1 MAGTSRNL
9 CHLSNLEFK
18 VNSAFK
24 DSRCPQKSIIFYNI
38 FMEQLVT
45 KSPE

>member
-1 MAGTSRNL
+1 MVVPSGNL
-9 CHLSNLEFK
+9 WHLSNLEFK

-24 DSRCPQKSIIFYNI
+24 ESRCSQKNIICYNI
-38 FMEQLVT
+38 FMKQLMT